1 MAETLRYAPI
11 ERPESPRPCPTRRPP
26 RPRGNCPCLLRYGWG
41 WTFMEEPDMGHSVA
55 DKYARSGHPSI
66 QELVA
71 EQGTEF
77 RTDPA
82 QLLGDFW
89 PEEES
94 IEDFLKAVHEWRG
107 HDSSDRA
114 A

>member
-1 MAETLRYAPI
+1 MKKPGT
-11 ERPESPRPCPTRRPP
+11 
-26 RPRGNCPCLLRYGWG
+26 GG
-41 WTFMEEPDMGHSVA
+41 SVA
-55 DKYARSGHPSI
+55 EKYARAGHPSI

-71 EQGTEF
+71 DQGTKC

-82 QLLGDFW
+82 ELLGDFW

-94 IEDFLKAVHEWRG
+94 IEDFLRALNEWRG
-107 HDSSDRA
+107 HDRSDRA

>member
-1 MAETLRYAPI
+1 M
-11 ERPESPRPCPTRRPP
+11 
-26 RPRGNCPCLLRYGWG
+26 
-41 WTFMEEPDMGHSVA
+41 MEDPDMRHSLA
-55 DKYARSGHPSI
+55 DKYSRTGHPSI

-71 EQGTEF
+71 EQGTKF

-82 QLLGDFW
+82 ELLGDFW